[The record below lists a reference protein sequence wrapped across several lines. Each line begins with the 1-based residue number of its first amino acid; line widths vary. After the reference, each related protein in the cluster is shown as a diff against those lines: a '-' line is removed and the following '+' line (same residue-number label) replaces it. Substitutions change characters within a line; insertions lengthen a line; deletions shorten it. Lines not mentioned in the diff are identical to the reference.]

1 MDLFYKRKKTSQL
14 DIAFDEG
21 YGEEDIG
28 GSFIDNFNAAY
39 NNMINLERSDSMS
52 TLLKNAYDPV
62 MTHVDKVMKANGRGT
77 LNFSNIF
84 IDPLGI
90 GPDKPLSDGIVNK
103 ELKNP
108 ASHLDMMF
116 GGFIGKDNAYHAKA
130 DALFKTI
137 KENSDIFPELK
148 VLTKDQIEKQAV
160 ETALKSHLEL
170 QGITENSPGF
180 INSTARFAG
189 SMAGAGTDP
198 INVAAMALGIN
209 PQTGLLRLMLREAI
223 IGGSSE
229 ALIQGGAVMKWYDEL
244 GLDYSFETFAKNV
257 AAASAFSFVL
267 PGAFDIAG
275 QSVKMSSEWIKKG
288 LKVLGVQN
296 KKKSP
301 LLHGSEELQ
310 ASIDDIVNSNPQDNS
325 ELTGIIAKHEENLEK
340 ANQSLLDEK
349 PVEIEPIPVES
360 LSDDQILNALN
371 KSNISIETFEPEDI
385 LVDAKTFQFKEGGDE
400 FGVLPKLQGTKDWNP
415 IAAGTVTIYENAQGQ
430 KFIADGHQRL
440 GLAKRLKADDPSKD
454 IKINAFVLR
463 ETDGITPD
471 MAMVNAA
478 VTNIIR
484 GTGSTLDAA
493 KLLRGRR
500 DVIEKAYGDVI
511 PPQSLMYRR
520 ASELVNL
527 GDEPWRMIINGVV
540 KSEYGAI
547 VGRLIPDDEAAQK
560 AAIQVLSR
568 TNPANAFQAEAIVRQ
583 VRSTDM
589 DKSVQETLFG
599 LEENVES
606 LVAERAKVLD
616 SAKNIIK
623 KEKSAFNT
631 LVRNASKFEQEG
643 NALARQANEKKVID
657 DGTMLAMLMSSADK
671 KGELS
676 NALTQAA
683 KEAKATNKY
692 GEAARSFV
700 EALRQSVERGDFI
713 GDELSYTRRPI
724 NVTEEI
730 SNVKPD
736 AKTEEDLELF
746 SDPVSNAAQRES
758 NQLEEE
764 IFPQNQSESFQ
775 SDIDLRNDLNKIID
789 EGADE
794 ATVDAHPAVTKA
806 IEDAQKLPETITL
819 KDYGTEKF
827 MNERVMNFDGETVVG
842 YKDAVLRLYDQAK
855 KLPYGDKAFSD
866 VLKQKKAVIVLG
878 PPAAGKSSIA
888 DPVARNI
895 RAAVIDADEAKKV
908 LPEYKG
914 GIGANAVHEESS
926 AIADFVLQTA
936 VNQGDN
942 IVIPKVGGNAKS
954 IRNLIN
960 RLKDSGYDVNL
971 MDMKVDYSEAR
982 NRMYKRFVKTG
993 RLINPDYVRSVGN
1006 NPTKTYNT
1014 LKQENAA
1021 NGYTQIDNNGAINE
1035 PKPVIEDTTKIL
1047 EGADLRLRSG
1057 RREGDTDGPISSREK
1072 DDVENF
1078 SGIEELDP
1086 DLKIPFGRT
1095 DEQGNEIF
1103 EFQNLSNLKEEL
1115 DVDKRIIKRLEY
1127 CNI

>member
-1 MDLFYKRKKTSQL
+1 
-14 DIAFDEG
+14 
-21 YGEEDIG
+21 
-28 GSFIDNFNAAY
+28 
-39 NNMINLERSDSMS
+39 
-52 TLLKNAYDPV
+52 
-62 MTHVDKVMKANGRGT
+62 
-77 LNFSNIF
+77 
-84 IDPLGI
+84 
-90 GPDKPLSDGIVNK
+90 
-103 ELKNP
+103 
-108 ASHLDMMF
+108 
-116 GGFIGKDNAYHAKA
+116 
-130 DALFKTI
+130 
-137 KENSDIFPELK
+137 
-148 VLTKDQIEKQAV
+148 
-160 ETALKSHLEL
+160 
-170 QGITENSPGF
+170 
-180 INSTARFAG
+180 
-189 SMAGAGTDP
+189 
-198 INVAAMALGIN
+198 
-209 PQTGLLRLMLREAI
+209 
-223 IGGSSE
+223 
-229 ALIQGGAVMKWYDEL
+229 
-244 GLDYSFETFAKNV
+244 
-257 AAASAFSFVL
+257 
-267 PGAFDIAG
+267 
-275 QSVKMSSEWIKKG
+275 
-288 LKVLGVQN
+288 
-296 KKKSP
+296 
-301 LLHGSEELQ
+301 
-310 ASIDDIVNSNPQDNS
+310 
-325 ELTGIIAKHEENLEK
+325 
-340 ANQSLLDEK
+340 
-349 PVEIEPIPVES
+349 
-360 LSDDQILNALN
+360 
-371 KSNISIETFEPEDI
+371 
-385 LVDAKTFQFKEGGDE
+385 
-400 FGVLPKLQGTKDWNP
+400 
-415 IAAGTVTIYENAQGQ
+415 
-430 KFIADGHQRL
+430 L

-806 IEDAQKLPETITL
+806 IEDAQKLPETISL

-855 KLPYGDKAFSD
+855 KLPYGDKAFSN